1 MKRILAVIA
10 SGALLGGCAFL
21 TPKARPETAPPPT
34 EGEPED
40 TTGDIAGAPAA
51 EPETPNQASIKPKS
65 SRQEIPGWW
74 VSRAAAGP
82 GAAGVLKVEMIFG
95 DGGAFSGTILVETD
109 GKRRFAGLD
118 GTWRMAEDRIAVTL
132 SDGSERTWSVAW
144 DGGLLI
150 LKDGESELRLE
161 RAPE

>member
-10 SGALLGGCAFL
+10 SGALLGGCGFL

-34 EGEPED
+34 EGEPEP
-40 TTGDIAGAPAA
+40 TTGDIAGAPEA
-51 EPETPNQASIKPKS
+51 EPETPSQSSIQPKS
-65 SRQEIPGWW
+65 TRQEIPGWW
-74 VSRAAAGP
+74 VSRAASGP
-82 GAAGVLKVEMIFG
+82 DAAGVLKVEMIFG
-95 DGGAFSGTILVETD
+95 DTGSFSGTILVESD
-109 GKRRFAGLD
+109 GERRFASLE
-118 GTWRMAEDRIAVTL
+118 GTWKKAEDRIDVTL
-132 SDGSERTWSVAW
+132 RDGSVRTWSVSW